1 MLETTPWKLTRLFTR
16 TLHHFSL
23 CRSALLRMTGREKKG
38 QFLWHSEL
46 WPFVRIPDSVFTC
59 MEVLQKLQ
67 GLFLPLGRLRGGRRS
82 GGSESCILSF
92 ASVDVSAHYL
102 AVLSLRLFIFNFLL
116 KGQRFLQRLVQV
128 VGSLLTPS
136 PDLFRALCC
145 LLLQY
150 FVVQCDVGM
159 K

>member
-1 MLETTPWKLTRLFTR
+1 
-16 TLHHFSL
+16 
-23 CRSALLRMTGREKKG
+23 
-38 QFLWHSEL
+38 
-46 WPFVRIPDSVFTC
+46 

-102 AVLSLRLFIFNFLL
+102 AVLSLRFFIFNFLL

-128 VGSLLTPS
+128 VGSLLTP
-136 PDLFRALCC
+136 ALT
-145 LLLQY
+145 Y
-150 FVVQCDVGM
+150 FVLFADYYCSTLLYSVMLV
-159 K
+159 